1 MIRVSFIVDRK
12 RSIALLVRQSS
23 PGPPKAC
30 TGPDSGRYFER
41 MESPATLLRSSK
53 ASMTTLPAVLVM
65 VTSYLKS
72 TLMSDMGVLCLHCF
86 SILL

>member
-1 MIRVSFIVDRK
+1 MAVNILDIAMVIESVHR
-12 RSIALLVRQSS
+12 RSLWKI
-23 PGPPKAC
+23 
-30 TGPDSGRYFER
+30 YFER

-53 ASMTTLPAVLVM
+53 ASMTTLPALLVM

>member
-1 MIRVSFIVDRK
+1 MFMVHCVFFFDTV
-12 RSIALLVRQSS
+12 LVLVTCFFF
-23 PGPPKAC
+23 PKAC
-30 TGPDSGRYFER
+30 TGADSGRYFER